1 MEKFKE
7 RLDKIVLILILIK
20 ISLFFICKGFVLVNI
35 EKLMEKLN
43 ESKS

>member
-35 EKLMEKLN
+35 EKLMEKLS